1 MWPLNFKV
9 NYSCI
14 VPVQSSWPETISIF
28 KTRINFIYI
37 GTLCEKEKKQ
47 IHNRKIINVE
57 VNKVL
62 EIQFHFQM
70 HPKTATSIFALRIAS
85 TWHHIELHTWQ
96 TCPRGKKQLTLSI
109 YNVHLFL

>member
-1 MWPLNFKV
+1 MHRPG
-9 NYSCI
+9 
-14 VPVQSSWPETISIF
+14 SIF
-28 KTRINFIYI
+28 VADNRGQKRFQFLKQELILS
-37 GTLCEKEKKQ
+37 TLGRFVKKKKNKKKKQ